1 MVTAS
6 HAPARTYE
14 ESEGASHVSESTMV
28 AASTGKGEDADIA
41 FFFFF
46 FFFLGYRG
54 IEIASDSFDFV
65 VASPS
70 P

>member
-6 HAPARTYE
+6 HAPARTHE
-14 ESEGASHVSESTMV
+14 ESEGASHVPESTMV
-28 AASTGKGEDADIA
+28 AASTGKRQDAD
-41 FFFFF
+41 
-46 FFFLGYRG
+46 
-54 IEIASDSFDFV
+54 IASDSFDFV